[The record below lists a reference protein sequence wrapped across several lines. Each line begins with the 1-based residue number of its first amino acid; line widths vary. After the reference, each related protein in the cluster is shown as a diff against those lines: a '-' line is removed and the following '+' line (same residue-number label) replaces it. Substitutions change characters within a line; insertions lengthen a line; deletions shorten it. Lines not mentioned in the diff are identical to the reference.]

1 MILPIIFPILHA
13 NSQHHWNATVNNLT
27 SNVLK
32 IFVDMDRF
40 LVEECQKRHQEEE
53 KRKEQVLEK
62 KKGAWQRQCAPSQA
76 RPLTLPAQLC
86 GPAWPSVRQR
96 QKPRPEL

>member
-62 KKGAWQRQCAPSQA
+62 KKGAWPAPA
-76 RPLTLPAQLC
+76 RAVACLPAHISCAALW
-86 GPAWPSVRQR
+86 ASLAERQA
-96 QKPRPEL
+96 KAEAEA